1 MSFDQLGLRPEL
13 LKAVAR
19 KGYMAPTE
27 IQARAIPVILSGRD
41 ILARAQ
47 TGTGK
52 TDAFG
57 LPIVEIL
64 SRTRGN
70 AHHPRA
76 LILTP
81 TRELALQV
89 GESIK
94 DYARK
99 VSLRC
104 TVAFGGVRIEPQITR
119 LQRGIDI
126 LVATPGRLL
135 DLANQNHL
143 NLASIEFL
151 VFDEADRMLDL
162 GFSGEINAILDL
174 LPTERR
180 TMLFS
185 ATYTPQIKALAAKML
200 IKPEYIEITPD
211 TTAAEAVVQKL
222 HMVSRD
228 NKLPLL
234 LHLIEKKPGER
245 ILVFAR
251 TRTWANRLTD
261 KLDAHGISVAALH
274 GSKSQSLRKRTL
286 EEFKDG
292 KIQILVAT
300 DVAARGLDI
309 SNLPYVVNYDIPN
322 SPEDYVHRIGR
333 TGRAGVSGV
342 AVSLVSPE
350 EHNLLLAIE
359 NLLRSKIPVEAVK
372 GFTEDSDLP
381 DFVLYR
387 PGNMKSERNAP
398 RAIKELVAKKTPAKL
413 PVQGRGKK
421 KDAKPESS
429 SRGKKEEQS
438 DTRKGKDSRPDSKP
452 RGRQNE
458 KPGAGTGE
466 TGPSS
471 KGRGRRNERTQAG
484 AEKGSGPDSKG
495 RGRRS
500 DGAEDSRAGTGKRG
514 GNARGK
520 AARPD
525 SRPAQP
531 ARGRSR
537 GRG

>member
-1 MSFDQLGLRPEL
+1 MSFDKLGLRAEL
-13 LKAVAR
+13 LRAVTK
-19 KGYMAPTE
+19 KGYAAPTD

-64 SRTRGN
+64 GQTRGN
-70 AHHPRA
+70 GHHPRA
-76 LILTP
+76 LVLTP

-94 DYARK
+94 AYARK

-104 TVAFGGVRIEPQITR
+104 TVAFGGVRIEPQIAR
-119 LQRGIDI
+119 LERGIDI

-135 DLANQNHL
+135 DLANQGHL
-143 NLASIEFL
+143 SLASIEFL

-174 LPTERR
+174 LPTQRR

-200 IKPEYIEITPD
+200 DKPEYIEVTPD
-211 TTAAEAVVQKL
+211 TAAAEAIAQKV

-234 LHLIEKKPGER
+234 LHLIERRPGER

-261 KLDAHGISVAALH
+261 KLAAHGVSVAALH

-286 EEFKDG
+286 EEFKEG
-292 KIQILVAT
+292 EIRILVAT

-309 SNLPYVVNYDIPN
+309 SNLPLVINYDVPN

-333 TGRAGVSGV
+333 TGRAGLSGV

-359 NLLRSKIPVEAVK
+359 NLLRHKIPVEAVK

-387 PGNMKSERNAP
+387 PGNLKSERNAP

-429 SRGKKEEQS
+429 TRGKKDEKS
-438 DTRKGKDSRPDSKP
+438 DARKESDARPDAKG
-452 RGRQNE
+452 RGRNAR
-458 KPGAGTGE
+458 KPDARSGDAG
-466 TGPSS
+466 SDA
-471 KGRGRRNERTQAG
+471 KGHGRRNERTGDSPAG
-484 AEKGSGPDSKG
+484 AG
-495 RGRRS
+495 R
-500 DGAEDSRAGTGKRG
+500 RG

-520 AARPD
+520 TARPD

>member
-1 MSFDQLGLRPEL
+1 MPFTELGLRAEL
-13 LKAVAR
+13 LKAVMK
-19 KGYMAPTE
+19 KGSQAPTA
-27 IQARAIPVILSGRD
+27 IQAQAIPVILSGRD

-57 LPIVEIL
+57 LPIAQIL
-64 SRTRGN
+64 GQTGGN
-70 AHHPRA
+70 GHHPRA
-76 LILTP
+76 LVLTP

-94 DYARK
+94 AYARK

-104 TVAFGGVRIEPQITR
+104 TVVFGGVRIEPQIAR

-135 DLANQNHL
+135 DLAEQEQV
-143 NLASIEFL
+143 NLALIEFL

-162 GFSGEINAILDL
+162 GFSREINAILEL

-200 IKPEYIEITPD
+200 RRPEYIEITPD
-211 TTAAEAVVQKL
+211 TAAAEAVAQKA
-222 HMVSRD
+222 HMVNRD

-261 KLDAHGISVAALH
+261 KLAAHGISVAALH

-333 TGRAGVSGV
+333 TGRAGVRGI

-350 EHNLLLAIE
+350 EHNLLQAIE
-359 NLLRSKIPVEAVK
+359 HLLREKIPVEAVK

-387 PGNMKSERNAP
+387 PGNLKSERNAP
-398 RAIKELVAKKTPAKL
+398 REIKALVAKKNPAKL

-421 KDAKPESS
+421 SGGEKPESAAS
-429 SRGKKEEQS
+429 GKKSGKTGSRRES
-438 DTRKGKDSRPDSKP
+438 DISPK
-452 RGRQNE
+452 
-458 KPGAGTGE
+458 
-466 TGPSS
+466 
-471 KGRGRRNERTQAG
+471 
-484 AEKGSGPDSKG
+484 
-495 RGRRS
+495 S
-500 DGAEDSRAGTGKRG
+500 D
-514 GNARGK
+514 
-520 AARPD
+520 
-525 SRPAQP
+525 
-531 ARGRSR
+531 SR
-537 GRG
+537 GRGAKGGKREGDRSGSGAPRARDPRSDSGTKRAGRPARPGQAGKQGRPARGNKRG

>member
-13 LKAVAR
+13 LKAIKN
-19 KGYMAPTE
+19 KGYEAPSA
-27 IQARAIPVILSGRD
+27 IQAQAIPVILSGRD
-41 ILARAQ
+41 VLARAQ

-64 SRTRGN
+64 AQTRANG
-70 AHHPRA
+70 HHPRA
-76 LILTP
+76 LVLTP

-94 DYARK
+94 AYARK

-104 TVAFGGVRIEPQITR
+104 TVAFGGVRIEPQIAR

-135 DLANQNHL
+135 DLATQDHL

-200 IKPEYIEITPD
+200 VRPEYIEITPE
-211 TTAAEAVVQKL
+211 TAAAEAVVQKIHL
-222 HMVSRD
+222 VSRD

-261 KLDAHGISVAALH
+261 KLAAHGINVAALH

-286 EEFKDG
+286 EEFKEG
-292 KIQILVAT
+292 QIRVLVAT

-309 SNLPYVVNYDIPN
+309 TNLPLVVNYDVPS

-333 TGRAGVSGV
+333 TGRAGLSGV

-359 NLLRSKIPVEAVK
+359 NLLRHKIPVEAVK

-387 PGNMKSERNAP
+387 PGNLKSERNAP
-398 RAIKELVAKKTPAKL
+398 REIKALVAKKTPAKL
-413 PVQGRGKK
+413 PVQGRGRK
-421 KDAKPESS
+421 KDDKADSS
-429 SRGKKEEQS
+429 AADNKGRQS
-438 DTRKGKDSRPDSKP
+438 DAGKGKDSRPDSKS
-452 RGRQNE
+452 RGSRTD
-458 KPGAGTGE
+458 KPGARAGEGAGDSKGRGRRNQRTRTGSE
-466 TGPSS
+466 ESSGPES
-471 KGRGRRNERTQAG
+471 KGRGRRNERT
-484 AEKGSGPDSKG
+484 
-495 RGRRS
+495 
-500 DGAEDSRAGTGKRG
+500 DGSRAGNDK
-514 GNARGK
+514 RGK
-520 AARPD
+520 AAGAG
-525 SRPAQP
+525 SRPTK
-531 ARGRSR
+531 GRAA
-537 GRG
+537 GRK